1 MILMEQVLEAPGP
14 VDIVVGALER
24 ETAGKLHNH
33 KNEKL
38 RSQRE

>member
-14 VDIVVGALER
+14 VVILVEALELK
-24 ETAGKLHNH
+24 TAGKLHNH

-38 RSQRE
+38 SSQRE